1 MDLQPRQI
9 LQVTAAAAAL
19 LGSSAFAAEGRKR
32 SPAEEAGALFKE
44 GMAAKMKGDTTAAL
58 DAFTKAMELNDS
70 IPGARLAR
78 GLTFLDAIMANAR
91 FELTTNAERDL
102 LKAVEDAPRNP
113 LALSALALIRAINS
127 DRRGEAD
134 IAKAA
139 GMRDQLP
146 AYGYA
151 AVGRFR
157 LDDRQWKDAVLAY
170 KKAYDTSPA
179 DSPLREFIRR
189 ELIVARDR
197 IRIRRDALPAAAEA
211 KPPEPAF
218 EPEPFVEQLSSED
231 PKERALAAKTLGRPG
246 LETVVEPLA
255 ALLKD
260 PDLEVRATALQAL
273 GRIGAPR
280 GVRPILPLL
289 EEKSKYMRA
298 LAVRALGEI
307 GSERAR
313 KPLEELMKKEKEPMV
328 LADAKKAV
336 KEIDDAAYTMKMD
349 LELIMEELAGAK

>member
-9 LQVTAAAAAL
+9 LPVAFAGLLAA
-19 LGSSAFAAEGRKR
+19 SSFAAEGRKPT
-32 SPAEEAGALFKE
+32 PAEESGALFKQ

-58 DAFTKAMELNDS
+58 EAFTRAMELNSS

-102 LKAVEDAPRNP
+102 EKAVEDAPRNP
-113 LALSALALIRAINS
+113 LALSALALVRAISS
-127 DRRGEAD
+127 DRRGEMD
-134 IAKAA
+134 VAKAA
-139 GMRDQLP
+139 GLRDQLP

-151 AVGRFR
+151 AIGRYR
-157 LDDRQWKDAVLAY
+157 LEDKQWKDAVAAY

-197 IRIRRDALPAAAEA
+197 IRIRRDAVLLTAVEA
-211 KPPEPAF
+211 KPPEPEF
-218 EPEPFVEQLSSED
+218 EPEPFIEQLGSAD
-231 PKERALAAKTLGRPG
+231 AKERVVAAKTLGRPG
-246 LETVVEPLA
+246 LETVVEDLA
-255 ALLKD
+255 AMLKD

-280 GVRPILPLL
+280 GVRPILPVL

-298 LAVRALGEI
+298 LAARALGDI

-313 KPLEELMKKEKEPMV
+313 KPLEELIKREKEPLV
-328 LADAKKAV
+328 LADAKKAI
-336 KEIDDAAYTMKMD
+336 KEIDNAAYSMKMD